1 MKLRNQ
7 KRRKMQDKNLNDSM
21 KGMKGW
27 TERRLFD
34 TPKFI
39 ALLNERGVDISANK
53 ITSRTLVDAYEKALA
68 YGLSKKEIGKILDK
82 AAKPMF
88 KDNFL
93 WKFLHKHF
101 SLDIKIPVLFG
112 FWTTAPIRLNTI
124 TTVGKQASAQQI
136 GGTTTSPV
144 TAIAIGVGTP
154 SATALG
160 SESSTNGGTRG
171 AASVSNQTTTLTGD
185 TERWIKTF
193 TFTGA
198 LALTEEGLFDN
209 NTSGGVMLAS
219 QSFSAVNVA
228 NTDTLQITHNVKY
241 A

>member
-1 MKLRNQ
+1 MNKLFHSTA
-7 KRRKMQDKNLNDSM
+7 KME
-21 KGMKGW
+21 GW
-27 TERRLFD
+27 TEIALFD
-34 TPKFI
+34 K
-39 ALLNERGVDISANK
+39 NGK
-53 ITSRTLVDAYEKALA
+53 
-68 YGLSKKEIGKILDK
+68 SKKLFH
-82 AAKPMF
+82 A
-88 KDNFL
+88 NFL
-93 WKFLHKHF
+93 WKIFKKKF
-101 SLDIKIPVLFG
+101 GLDLQIPLLFG
-112 FWTTAPIRLNTI
+112 MWSTSSLRFNTI

-171 AASVSNQTTTLTGD
+171 AATVSNQTTTLTGD
-185 TERWIKTF
+185 TERWVKTF
-193 TFTGA
+193 TFSGS

-219 QSFSAVNVA
+219 QSFSAVNVV